1 MEVEAD
7 IGVEAIMEEEP
18 MLGIIDI
25 ILIIILFGLGAWW
38 LLKDRKK
45 PELAQTKSYS
55 IQ

>member
-7 IGVEAIMEEEP
+7 IGTEQLKDEP
-18 MLGIIDI
+18 
-25 ILIIILFGLGAWW
+25 LFGVLDLLLIAALFGTAAWW

-45 PELAQTKSYS
+45 ENVYKSYT